1 MLLWDSSDGVW
12 LITLIRLFVA
22 DKKAVLLATLSA
34 LAGDERA
41 NRISRVV
48 LAHKQHWKK
57 CQIRIKIDWVWLLW
71 TVATA
76 RFCRKYFLMFFFLCV
91 RLRQTSGRRELAAAA
106 AKMRST
112 IFMTRLWNADKRRF
126 ACCDT
131 FYGILFR
138 TIEGWLTA
146 SHSRPDRN

>member
-48 LAHKQHWKK
+48 LAHKQH
-57 CQIRIKIDWVWLLW
+57 
-71 TVATA
+71 
-76 RFCRKYFLMFFFLCV
+76 
-91 RLRQTSGRRELAAAA
+91 
-106 AKMRST
+106 
-112 IFMTRLWNADKRRF
+112 
-126 ACCDT
+126 
-131 FYGILFR
+131 
-138 TIEGWLTA
+138 
-146 SHSRPDRN
+146 